1 MTNQVKKALDY
12 VREFFPDVCIVAF
25 NREGQWQYFTEDWF
39 APHFTDGMVEDIGI
53 LQDAVDSLSDL
64 PAIFQLDS
72 DEYKRELLT

>member
-25 NREGQWQYFTEDWF
+25 NREGQWQYFTQEWDAPEFPYMED
-39 APHFTDGMVEDIGI
+39 VGI